1 MLVFFLFTFTHLILL
16 SVISIIRIS
25 TRIEINFFMK
35 HTTNKNMSLKND
47 DKCLSSKKFL
57 VRVQSLKKIQQS
69 FFQRFI
75 KVIDL
80 LF

>member
-1 MLVFFLFTFTHLILL
+1 
-16 SVISIIRIS
+16 
-25 TRIEINFFMK
+25 MK